1 MTILA
6 STRAKAIVA
15 AIGGGVLV
23 VYDESSIQ
31 LIRDALMVTLKIAA
45 PLLMA
50 GMLIGLLI
58 SLIQSITSIQDQTL
72 TFVPKLIGVIVI
84 AIVLLPWIIG
94 RILIFTADMFQ
105 LF

>member
-1 MTILA
+1 M
-6 STRAKAIVA
+6 
-15 AIGGGVLV
+15 

-50 GMLIGLLI
+50 GMLIGLVI
-58 SLIQSITSIQDQTL
+58 SLIQSVTSIQDQTL

-94 RILIFTADMFQ
+94 RILMFTSEMLQ